1 MSVYF
6 VLERKV
12 GVRVND
18 RKQIDPGLGHKFP
31 AKGSPICS
39 STTVLLT
46 AFGLELNLVLVET
59 IRASS
64 LGRKL
69 SEVRA
74 RGGVYRYKT
83 GS

>member
-1 MSVYF
+1 M
-6 VLERKV
+6 
-12 GVRVND
+12 RVND
-18 RKQIDPGLGHKFP
+18 RKQAADPGLGHKFP
-31 AKGSPICS
+31 AKGSPICR
-39 STTVLLT
+39 STMVLLT
-46 AFGLELNLVLVET
+46 PFGLELNLALVET
-59 IRASS
+59 LRTSS